1 MRTQDDGT
9 APILIYDG
17 VNEVYYRTTIKHIL
31 MVALKESRDFLGQME
46 ARITDLEERLQRQ
59 QDTFTSEMAEKVET
73 LKQEQKS
80 FIADMVKTNETMI
93 ELVRANTK

>member
-1 MRTQDDGT
+1 
-9 APILIYDG
+9 
-17 VNEVYYRTTIKHIL
+17 
-31 MVALKESRDFLGQME
+31 
-46 ARITDLEERLQRQ
+46 
-59 QDTFTSEMAEKVET
+59 MAEKVET